1 MLPSLVVNEVRNGV
15 AEILRA
21 QFEPST
27 QHFKDA
33 FRRLIDEPTWVKGPY
48 VQLEM
53 PFVSGASGK
62 TYFTDFSTQYPAYEH
77 QEMAWKRCGTEKKST
92 LITTGTD
99 SGKTE
104 CFLYPVLD
112 YVAKVSQEGIQGI
125 KAIIVYPMNALADDQ
140 AGRLAE
146 LVYRTPAFNGIRAG
160 LFVGTGRTKFNPA
173 KSGKN
178 PVREK
183 VLMGLDHVI
192 TDKNVMRQNPPD
204 ILLTNY
210 KMLDFLMIRPEDQ
223 DLWRYNKS
231 DTLRYL
237 VVDEM
242 HTFDGAQGTDLAML
256 IRRLRHRLEC
266 SEDKLVCV
274 GTSATLGDSKN
285 TESLREFASQVFA
298 AKFDEHSVIFESR
311 QRFDEFIGNCVIEHL
326 IADDDTVFEAIR
338 QEKFSSEL
346 ETIKTFLPAFIANPE
361 VLKNLQA
368 SIGSPKGRIQLGK
381 ELKKHILF
389 QNLLKLAMNGPI
401 SVDDVAEKMRRTLSI
416 RLSPH
421 ASDIV
426 MALLT
431 LVAWARAP
439 HTDQEVSAITTPE
452 EPNRFVSLRVQV
464 WFQELRRVLS
474 TVSSD
479 AKKIDM
485 RTEANVLANAQQL
498 RLPVIQCNNCRTT
511 GWLTIKETQ
520 NRKIETVP
528 DRIYQSFF
536 SRHRD
541 SSLAR
546 IYPAVDLEIGVDRGM
561 SSVLAQFPKQDFCGH
576 CGTLNNAG
584 KKENEEV
591 KCSSCQRSDLLT
603 VNVVTKTKK
612 KTLTSKRNGKSEK
625 HPVTV
630 HDDICPSC
638 EETGQLMIVGAR
650 TTTIAAHMVERLWA
664 TPLNNHKKLI
674 LFSDSVQDAAHRAGY
689 IESKSE
695 NHLMRA
701 GVVKAMAAFP
711 ENCVWS
717 EALEFLGKIHKSES
731 SPLSMTPRNFV
742 AQFIPPQMEWL
753 NDWRDLQL
761 QGNLPKDS
769 KLPQMLAKRL
779 RWQAI
784 EDLTHLAHR
793 GPTLNKTGLAVLFP
807 NLSELRRISDPL
819 TSTLKDIGDGFEN
832 LTEEKVFHWVVGF
845 VLMMIR
851 SGGIFHVKLE
861 IVARKGSFY
870 TFRYQR
876 RFWLPNRGKAPTPR
890 FLTAE
895 SGKHHFLHLN
905 QNPGNPLNKW
915 ATLALTPSMHSREI
929 IKLAYEKLLQVLEQ
943 SGVGRFVPLEIKGG
957 GKTFGLNP
965 DHLFLCQ
972 NLKRLSTPSGVET
985 LWVPYESAIQLDA
998 MPSLKSPDEV
1008 FKPDTAAVSSWW
1020 QSRMKDVDLTRVIAK
1035 EHTGLLERDE
1045 RVELQNRFMAE
1056 PDQSEPWF
1064 ENLLSATPTL
1074 ELGIDIGSLSTV
1086 MLGGV
1091 PPGRA
1096 NFIQRTGRAGRRDGN
1111 AAVFLIANASADGYD
1126 QHYFSDPLEML
1137 HGAVDV
1143 PAIYLGAAEVLR
1155 RQIYAFFFD
1164 RWVTEDKPSLP
1175 RNLGE
1180 VLDQVEAG
1188 RANPTAFPYNYLE
1201 FINRHRSKLFNVF
1214 CRLLGDHLTESTREK
1229 LEAIIS
1235 GSEQSKNL
1243 QTRFLAFFEDANSER
1258 ESWRKQRKRIN
1269 SELHK
1274 QKQRVQDEQTK
1285 SDIEDLE
1292 KERDSLSTR
1301 IARLN
1306 REYLLEAITNA
1317 GLLPNYAFPE
1327 EGISMTQIVHGTS
1340 PKSGKKFSFSVYRYS
1355 RPAAAALNE
1364 FAPRNTFF
1372 AHKKKLQI
1380 DQIDIGADTPDDYR
1394 FCAQCHNLT
1403 LTTDPDAGFDTC
1415 PRCGDS
1421 HWSDTSQVRPLLRLK
1436 RVVANVTHSGKTLIT
1451 ESDENRRQQIYRRK
1465 LLMSFNVSEVRDAWK
1480 FASPKAI
1487 YGFEFIARALFH
1499 DINTGEYTSASSP
1512 NLQTTIAGDDS
1523 YKVGF
1528 SMCSECGKVQPHF
1541 SSNSGADENQEHL
1554 PSCRHRHFTGR
1565 KHLHNNVFLFREFE
1579 SECLRIMVPRG
1590 LDSGERTTYSFMS
1603 ALQLGIRNR
1612 FGGKVA
1618 HLRFDTTEEPDSEG
1632 NSRKY
1637 ILIYDSVPGGT
1648 GYLQQLL
1655 SGEANTLQ
1663 EVLSGARNVI
1673 QNCSC
1678 KDMSDTDGCYQCVFF
1693 FQHRRNR
1700 LSISRS
1706 TALEV
1711 LNVLIDDDFERSR
1724 VNCLSE
1730 IYVSQSFGSELER
1743 RFLPSLQAL
1752 GGQAGAGNTKLP
1764 IVNITQEIVEGKT
1777 AYLLVVG
1784 EYSYWV
1790 KQQVE
1795 IESLSTG
1802 LTLCQP
1808 DFVIYP
1814 TKHDSP
1820 MAPIAIFVDG
1830 WRYHQDTLSDDARKR
1845 STLMLSDDYRVWSV
1859 TYDDIKSAEESNAG
1873 TNLEN
1878 PLNFL
1883 SSESGKKIPNDRR
1896 PPLHTNFVRFNA
1908 VAQLIELLN
1917 HSDSDLLSSLKE
1929 SGQHL
1934 LIRTVLKNSEV
1945 TDQIKKDSSAVCSL
1959 IPDWLTDSDQT
1970 VYLHSPK
1977 SAGVQWTGRA
1987 VPEFVLGKFGNKK
2000 YPVAGALVLDDSDF
2014 KSNSDYTR
2022 LRWRNWLCLANLLQA
2037 MSGIVLLT
2045 DSMIRSNKGLSVIQP
2060 KSEVPRTVSEK
2071 WNKILD
2077 DDLFLNRL
2085 KSGFLE
2091 LANTDVPAPDKVG
2104 FEFES
2109 GDEYRAGEAV
2119 WNKERVVFLSQ
2130 GQTEFASSWK
2140 ENGYMTVEEIG
2151 NWWDEVKIV
2160 IEERK
2165 HEAT

>member
-15 AEILRA
+15 AEILRD
-21 QFEPST
+21 QFEPS
-27 QHFKDA
+27 QRHFKDA

-62 TYFTDFSTQYPAYEH
+62 TFFTGYSTQYPAYEH
-77 QEMAWKRCGTEKKST
+77 QEVAWKRCGTEKKST
-92 LITTGTD
+92 LIATGTD

-112 YVAKVSQEGIQGI
+112 YVAKVRQEGIQGI

-146 LVYRTPAFNGIRAG
+146 LVYQTPAFNGIRAG

-178 PVREK
+178 PVQEK
-183 VLMGLDHVI
+183 ILMEPDHVI

-223 DLWRYNKS
+223 DLWRYNES

-274 GTSATLGDSKN
+274 GTSATLGNSEN

-311 QRFDEFIGNCVIEHL
+311 LRFDEFIGNCVIEHL
-326 IADDDTVFEAIR
+326 IADDNTVFEAIR
-338 QEKFSSEL
+338 QEKFSDEL
-346 ETIKTFLPAFIANPE
+346 ETVKTFLPAFIANPE
-361 VLKNLQA
+361 VLKNLQT
-368 SIGSPKGRIQLGK
+368 SIDSAKGRIQLGE

-401 SVDDVAEKMRRTLSI
+401 SVDDVAEKMSRTLSI
-416 RLSPH
+416 RLNPY

-439 HTDQEVSAITTPE
+439 HTGQEVSAITAPE
-452 EPNRFVSLRVQV
+452 QLNRFVSLRVQV
-464 WFQELRRVLS
+464 WFQELGRVLS
-474 TVSSD
+474 TVSAD
-479 AKKIDM
+479 AKNIDM
-485 RTEANVLANAQQL
+485 RTEASVLANVQQI
-498 RLPVIQCNNCRTT
+498 RLPVVQCNNCRAT
-511 GWLTIKETQ
+511 GWLTIKEIQ
-520 NRKIETVP
+520 NRKIETNP

-546 IYPAVDLEIGVDRGM
+546 IYPAVDLEIGVDRGLNP
-561 SSVLAQFPKQDFCGH
+561 VLARIPKQDFCGH
-576 CGTLNNAG
+576 CGAFNNAG
-584 KKENEEV
+584 KKENEEE

-603 VNVVTKTKK
+603 VYVVSKTKVD
-612 KTLTSKRNGKSEK
+612 TWTRKRNGKSEE
-625 HPVTV
+625 HRATV

-638 EETGQLMIVGAR
+638 EETGHLMIVGAR
-650 TTTIAAHMVERLWA
+650 TTTIAAHTVERLWA
-664 TPLNNHKKLI
+664 SPLNNHKKLI

-701 GVVKAMAAFP
+701 GLVKAMAALS
-711 ENCVWS
+711 ENCAWS
-717 EALEFLGKIHKSES
+717 EALEFLGNIHKSES
-731 SPLSMTPRNFV
+731 SPFAMSPRDFV

-753 NDWRDLQL
+753 NDWRTLQL

-769 KLPQMLAKRL
+769 DLPRMLAKRL
-779 RWQAI
+779 RWKAI
-784 EDLTHLAHR
+784 EDLTHLANR
-793 GPTLNKTGLAVLFP
+793 GPTLSKTGLAVLFP
-807 NLSELRRISDPL
+807 NLSELRRISGPL
-819 TSTLKDIGDGFEN
+819 TQKLKDIGDGLEN

-845 VLMMIR
+845 VLMMVR
-851 SGGIFHVKLE
+851 SGGIYHVNLE
-861 IVARKGSFY
+861 HVARTGTFY

-876 RFWLPNRGKAPTPR
+876 RFWLPNRGKAPTPQ

-895 SGKHHFLHLN
+895 SGKHHFLNLN
-905 QNPGNPLNKW
+905 LKPSNPLNKW
-915 ATLALTPSMHSREI
+915 ATLALTPGMHSRDI

-943 SGVGRFVPLEIKGG
+943 SGIGRYVPLEMKGD

-972 NLKRLSTPSGVET
+972 NLKRLSTPSGVDT
-985 LWVPYESAIQLDA
+985 RWVPHESAVQLDG
-998 MPSLKSPDEV
+998 MPSLKSPAEV
-1008 FKPDTAAVSSWW
+1008 FRPDTAASSSWW
-1020 QSRMKDVDLTRVIAK
+1020 QSRMKGVDFTRVIAK

-1056 PDQSEPWF
+1056 SDQAEPWY

-1111 AAVFLIANASADGYD
+1111 AVVFLIANASADGYD

-1143 PAIYLGAAEVLR
+1143 PAIYLGAAEVLQ

-1243 QTRFLAFFEDANSER
+1243 QNRFLAFFEDANSER
-1258 ESWRKQRKRIN
+1258 ESWRKHRKRIN

-1274 QKQRVQDEQTK
+1274 QKQRVQDEQTE
-1285 SDIEDLE
+1285 SDIKDLE

-1301 IARLN
+1301 ITRLN
-1306 REYLLEAITNA
+1306 SEYLLEAMTNA

-1327 EGISMTQIVHGTS
+1327 EGISMTHIVHGTS
-1340 PKSGKKFSFSVYRYS
+1340 MQGKKYSISVYRYN
-1355 RPAAAALNE
+1355 RPAAAALHE

-1372 AHKKKLQI
+1372 AHKNKLQI
-1380 DQIDIGADTPDDYR
+1380 DQIDIGAESPNDYR
-1394 FCAQCHNLT
+1394 FCAKCHNLT
-1403 LTTDPDAGFDTC
+1403 LTSDPDARLDAC

-1421 HWSDTSQVRPLLRLK
+1421 HWSDTSQVRPLFRLK
-1436 RVVANVTHSGKTLIT
+1436 RVVANVTHSGKTQIT
-1451 ESDENRRQQIYRRK
+1451 ESDENRRQRIYRRK
-1465 LLMSFNVSEVRDAWK
+1465 LLMNFKVNEVRDAWK
-1480 FASPKAI
+1480 FASSKAI
-1487 YGFEFIARALFH
+1487 YGFEFVARAAFH
-1499 DINTGEYTSASSP
+1499 DINTGEYISTSSP
-1512 NLQTTIAGDDS
+1512 NLQTTIADDDS

-1528 SMCSECGKVQPHF
+1528 SLCSECGKVQPHF
-1541 SSNSGADENQEHL
+1541 SNDNSADENQEHM
-1554 PSCRHRHFTGR
+1554 PSCRLRHLAGR

-1590 LDSGERTTYSFMS
+1590 FDSGDRTTYSFMS
-1603 ALQLGIRNR
+1603 ALQLGIRER
-1612 FGGKVA
+1612 FGGKVD

-1632 NSRKY
+1632 NNRKY

-1655 SGEANTLQ
+1655 SGEATTLE
-1663 EVLSGARNVI
+1663 EVLSLARDVI

-1678 KDMSDTDGCYQCVFF
+1678 KDTPDTDGCYQCVFY

-1700 LSISRS
+1700 LSISRT
-1706 TALEV
+1706 TALEI
-1711 LNVLIDDDFERSR
+1711 LNVLIDDDFKRSR
-1724 VNCLSE
+1724 VNCLFE
-1730 IYVSQSFGSELER
+1730 IYVRQSFGSELER
-1743 RFLPSLQAL
+1743 RFLPSLRAL
-1752 GGQAGAGNTKLP
+1752 GGQVVAGNSKLP
-1764 IVNITQEIVEGKT
+1764 SVNITQEIVEGKT

-1784 EYSYWV
+1784 ENKYWV

-1795 IESLSTG
+1795 IESPSTG
-1802 LTLCQP
+1802 QTLCQP
-1808 DFVIYP
+1808 DFVIHP
-1814 TKHDSP
+1814 TKLNSL
-1820 MAPIAIFVDG
+1820 MVPIAIFVDG
-1830 WRYHQDTLSDDARKR
+1830 WQYHQDNLPDDARKR

-1859 TYDDIKSAEESNAG
+1859 TYEDIKSAEESNPG
-1873 TNLEN
+1873 TDLNDPLE
-1878 PLNFL
+1878 FL
-1883 SSESGKKIPNDRR
+1883 SSESGKKIPNDRV
-1896 PPLHTNFVRFNA
+1896 PTLHTNFVRFNA

-1917 HSDSDLLSSLKE
+1917 HSDSDPLTSLKE

-1959 IPDWLTDSDQT
+1959 IPDWLIDSDQT
-1970 VYLHSPK
+1970 VYLHS
-1977 SAGVQWTGRA
+1977 SNSGGVQWTGRA
-1987 VPEFVLGKFGNKK
+1987 VREFFILGNISSKK
-2000 YPVAGALVLDDSDF
+2000 YPVAGALVLDDSDCER
-2014 KSNSDYTR
+2014 KSDHAR
-2022 LRWRNWLCLANLLQA
+2022 VRWRRWLRLANLLQA
-2037 MSGIVLLT
+2037 LSGIVLLT
-2045 DSMIRSNKGLSVIQP
+2045 GSMVRSNKGLSVIQP
-2060 KSEVPRTVSEK
+2060 KSEIPQTVSEK